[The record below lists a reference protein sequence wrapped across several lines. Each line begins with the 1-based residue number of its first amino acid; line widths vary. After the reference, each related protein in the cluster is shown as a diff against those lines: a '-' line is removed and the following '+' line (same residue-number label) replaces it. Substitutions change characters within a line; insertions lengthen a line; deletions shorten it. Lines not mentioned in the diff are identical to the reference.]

1 MLSVIQ
7 REAGEGSE
15 VMDDDI
21 IQPRL
26 TRSKVREAVATA
38 MSPEKIVSCY
48 SYIVTI

>member
-26 TRSKVREAVATA
+26 TRSKVREAVATT
-38 MSPEKIVSCY
+38 MSPDKIVSCHG
-48 SYIVTI
+48 YI